1 MTLSTGARLGPYEI
15 LSAIGAGGM
24 GEIYKAKDTRLD
36 RVVAVKVISSLVAGA
51 PELRE
56 RFEREA
62 RAVSQLNHPHICTLH
77 DVGHEQGTAYLVLE
91 FLDGESLADRL
102 QQGPLRLDQATRIAI
117 QICDALDK
125 AHRAGIIHRD
135 LKPGNVFLVRGATAS
150 APPTAKLLDFGLAK
164 SAPVAP
170 GSSVGIN
177 LTSPPTATTPLTAHG
192 TILGTF
198 QYMAPEQLEG
208 EEADARTDIWAFG
221 CVLYEML
228 TGKAAFSGRTHA
240 SLISSIMSAQPSP
253 VAELVPQAP
262 PLIDHVIRTCTA
274 KDPAER
280 FQTAH
285 DLLLQLRWIAG
296 GSGASQPEL
305 APAVRSARGGLPVAV
320 FAGGIAAAAIAGA
333 AATYFLTRPA
343 ASHPLSAVRATID
356 LPPATGYALF
366 ATNNLSLSP
375 DGKRVVYLAYGQQ
388 ASTFM
393 RRDLEQFGPGV
404 PMPGTADAIMPFFS
418 RDGAWLGFVASG
430 KLQKIPA
437 GGGAA
442 THICDML
449 APYGAAWAPD
459 DTIVF
464 ADAAKGILMRVPS
477 SGGEPKPI
485 SSLEK
490 GERAHRWPDVLPDGS
505 VLYAANSGTNWS
517 DSRIVVQPADGGARR
532 TVLEAASTP
541 RYLASG
547 HLAIVRAGTLYLA
560 PFDVRTLTA
569 TGPPR
574 QVADSVAFNE
584 SDGRAH
590 YAVAGNGTLVYAVAP
605 DVAIDRTL
613 VWVSRDGKIEPVG
626 LEQRAY
632 DHPRISPD
640 GRQLAV
646 TIRGQN
652 PDVWVADLERKTL
665 TRFTFEPGEDESGV
679 WTPDGRRITYAAS
692 RGSTGR
698 MTFWKAADSSGVEEQ
713 LFVSPSHHHL
723 GGWTP
728 DGRTLISEETDGT
741 FGLYTGTVGEKQTKP
756 YLQTPFNEVAAQLSP
771 NGEWIAYSSNES
783 GATQVFVQAFPGPGS
798 RQQISVGGG
807 TEPKWA
813 RSGRELFYRAGD
825 RVMAVPIEFTPTLSP
840 GAARMLFKGDFT
852 RVGWGQAN
860 YDISPD
866 GSRFLMIQGVEQDLP
881 TQLRLVLNWFDGLR
895 GSAPD

>member
-1 MTLSTGARLGPYEI
+1 MPLTPGARLGPYEI
-15 LSAIGAGGM
+15 LNAIGAGGM

-36 RVVAVKVISSLVAGA
+36 RVVAVKVISSLVAGG

-77 DVGHEQGTAYLVLE
+77 DVGHEQGTEYLVLE

-102 QQGPLRLDQATRIAI
+102 QQGALPLDQATRIAI

-164 SAPVAP
+164 SSPVAP
-170 GSSVGIN
+170 ASSGGIN
-177 LTSPPTATTPLTAHG
+177 LTSPPTVTTPLTAHG

-221 CVLYEML
+221 CLLYEML
-228 TGKAAFSGRTHA
+228 TGRKAFAGRTHA
-240 SLISSIMSAQPSP
+240 SLISSIMSAQPAP
-253 VAELVPQAP
+253 VMEFVPQAP
-262 PLIDHVIRTCTA
+262 PVIDHVIRTCTA

-285 DLLLQLRWIAG
+285 DLLLQLRWIAS
-296 GSGASQPEL
+296 GSGTSQPAV
-305 APAVRSARGGLPVAV
+305 APAGHSSRGRRPMVL
-320 FAGGIAAAAIAGA
+320 FAGGIAAAAIASA
-333 AATYFLTRPA
+333 AVTWYVTRPVP
-343 ASHPLSAVRATID
+343 SPPPSAVRATFD
-356 LPPATGYALF
+356 LPPDTGYGLF
-366 ATNNLSLSP
+366 ATNNIALSP
-375 DGKRVVYLAYGQQ
+375 DGKRVVYLASGQQ
-388 ASTFM
+388 SSTFM

-404 PMPGTADAIMPFFS
+404 EMPGTTDAIMPFFS
-418 RDGAWLGFVASG
+418 HDGAWLGFVARG

-442 THICDML
+442 IPICDMI

-464 ADAAKGILMRVPS
+464 TDVAKGVLMRVSS

-485 SSLEK
+485 TSLEK
-490 GERAHRWPDVLPDGS
+490 GETAHRWPDVLPDGS
-505 VLYAANSGTNWS
+505 VLFAANSGTNWS
-517 DSRIVVQPADGGARR
+517 DSRIVVQPADGRARR
-532 TVLEAASTP
+532 TVLDAGSTP

-547 HLAIVRAGTLYLA
+547 HLAILRAGTLYVV

-569 TGPPR
+569 TGAPR
-574 QVADSVAFNE
+574 QLADSVSFNE

-590 YAVAGNGTLVYAVAP
+590 YAVARNGTLVYAVAP
-605 DVAIDRTL
+605 QAAVSRTL
-613 VWVSRDGKIEPVG
+613 VWVSRDGKVEPVG

-640 GRQLAV
+640 GRRLAL

-665 TRFTFEPGEDESGV
+665 TRFTFDPGEEESGV
-679 WTPDGRRITYAAS
+679 WTPDGKRITFAAS

-713 LFVSPSHHHL
+713 LFASKSHNHL

-728 DGRTLISEETDGT
+728 DGRTLVSEEIDGT
-741 FGLYTGTVGEKQTKP
+741 FGLYTGTTGDKTVKP
-756 YLQTPFNEVAAQLSP
+756 YLQTQFNEVAAQVSP

-783 GATQVFVQAFPGPGS
+783 GHTQVFVQAFPGPGS
-798 RQQISVGGG
+798 RQQISVDGG

-813 RSGRELFYRAGD
+813 RSGRELFYRLGD
-825 RVMAVPIEFTPTLSP
+825 RMMVVPIEYTPTVRA
-840 GAARMLFKGDFT
+840 GAARILFKGEFA

-860 YDISPD
+860 YDVSPD
-866 GSRFLMIQGVEQDLP
+866 GSRFLMIQGEEQDLP
-881 TQLRLVLNWFDGLR
+881 TQIRLVVNWFDELR
-895 GSAPD
+895 R